1 MKKLSFLAA
10 LLAVF
15 GIAPVLAESS
25 GRQLEEVVVTA
36 ERQEASISDTSISIS
51 AFTSEQIEAFGL
63 RDQADLQNLV
73 PATVILP
80 YDAAIRGVGRNFRSL
95 GGDPGISTYI
105 NGVYSEDL
113 YTATIQS
120 FWDIDRVEILRGPQG
135 TLYGRNAIGGAMNFI
150 HKKPTQEFDAT
161 IKSVVGNHNMV
172 DFYGALS
179 GPLIEDKLSARFTW
193 MNRERDGYIEDLGG
207 GPDLDSRGEENYALS
222 WEWTPSSDVT
232 VNLRTNRITVH
243 RVFGGGDG
251 GGLIVFRGENHDGSR
266 NYDRLVNGYRGID
279 RNDTNFLSPTYY
291 DPNMEVFNF
300 TNPSTGEVVEGQYRR
315 AGIDVGNVTNGQSNA
330 FNVVQNA
337 YGETLEPME
346 CVFMDKDNIKGD
358 DLCAITNGHNLEDF
372 EQTGNQFEI
381 NWDVNDNLSLRYIFG
396 TSRYTYE
403 RITDDDSSRSEIRD
417 NSFYVNHEMQHD
429 SHEFQAFFDVGENL
443 SFTSGA
449 FWYIAKIDQRGDF
462 YNTNQN
468 GRTLFAYDAANDP
481 FNFSNVF
488 PTSPTVGLFS
498 ARDCRDAIRASGSCT
513 QWNGAVLT
521 EELPEGTTYVEVG
534 PWSGDDSLG
543 WSPYIKHGD
552 PTAETWLEYGT
563 RSKRRAWA
571 AYTQGV
577 WDINDDFTLT
587 FGVRYAED
595 NFRGQ
600 ENLVIPTII
609 DAFTQATQ
617 GIFSTGA
624 LGLGTGTNDGF
635 GMFNVLRGALDP
647 DTFQPTGVV
656 DPWVDGFPSY
666 VSVHRN
672 MERVDEKVT
681 ARLNLDW
688 TPNDRDLWY
697 FSVTSGYRA
706 GGFNLVFF
714 SSTFTYDPEE
724 LTAYEIGYKGQFLN
738 DTLQVFASTY
748 YYDYSNI
755 HTFGSE
761 VSEATGGTTT
771 SVLEAPG
778 AEITGVEA
786 EILWLA
792 TDTITIGG
800 NFSFTPSEYTKTLLI
815 QDAADF
821 RFPDGLIP
829 NQDTNLDIKGN
840 QVLQVPEYKW
850 SAFVTWDYPMGDRGD
865 FALTLAASG
874 ISEVY
879 FSQFE
884 TDFDRAPAYE
894 RYDLR
899 GTWMSPNK
907 NWVVTGFVHNLTDDI
922 GIRQIEPHGS
932 QDGYRRTGQVTEPRL
947 YGLEVTWNLN

>member
-10 LLAVF
+10 LFVVF
-15 GIAPVLAESS
+15 GIAPAMAENK

-150 HKKPTQEFDAT
+150 HKRPTQELDAV
-161 IKSVVGNHNMV
+161 IKTVVGNHDMV
-172 DFYGALS
+172 DINGAIS
-179 GPLIEDKLSARFTW
+179 GALIEDTLAARFTW

-207 GPDLDSRGEENYALS
+207 GPDLDSRGEENYSLS
-222 WEWTPSSDVT
+222 WEWTPRDDLSVY
-232 VNLRTNRITVH
+232 LRTNNISVH
-243 RVFGGGDG
+243 RVMGGGDG

-266 NYDRLVNGYRGID
+266 NFDRLVNGYRAVD
-279 RNDTNFLSPTYY
+279 ASVTDPLAPNYL
-291 DPNMEVFNF
+291 DPNMELFNF
-300 TNPSTGEVVEGQYRR
+300 TNPTTGEVVPGQYRR

-330 FNVVQNA
+330 FNVLNNA
-337 YGETLEPME
+337 FGETLDPMT
-346 CVFMDKDNIKGD
+346 CVFLDRDGIKGD
-358 DLCAITNGHNLEDF
+358 DLCAMTNGHNLEDF
-372 EQTGNQFEI
+372 EQTGNQVEI
-381 NWDVNDNLSLRYIFG
+381 AWDVNDNLSLKYIFG
-396 TSRYTYE
+396 TSRYSYE
-403 RITDDDSSRSEIRD
+403 RITDDDSSRSEVRD
-417 NSFYVNHEMQHD
+417 LSFYVNHEMQHD
-429 SHEFQAFFDVGENL
+429 SHEIQAFYDIGDNMSV
-443 SFTSGA
+443 TSGV

-468 GRTLFAYDAANDP
+468 GASLYAYDAANDP
-481 FNFSNVF
+481 FNSAAIGFG
-488 PTSPTVGLFS
+488 PQPGLFS
-498 ARDCRDAIRASGSCT
+498 ARDIRDADRAAG
-513 QWNGAVLT
+513 NPD
-521 EELPEGTTYVEVG
+521 LPEGTTYVAVG
-534 PWSGDDSLG
+534 QWN
-543 WSPYIKHGD
+543 GD
-552 PTAETWLEYGT
+552 PTATGSRIKHGPETAETYLEYGT

-571 AYTQGV
+571 AYTQAV
-577 WDINDDFTLT
+577 YDINDDFTLT
-587 FGVRYAED
+587 AGIRWAED
-595 NFRGQ
+595 DFRGQ
-600 ENLVIPTII
+600 ENLVLPTIV
-609 DAFTQATQ
+609 DALTQATQ
-617 GIFSTGA
+617 GIFSSA
-624 LGLGTGTNDGF
+624 GLGTGTSTTDGWAN
-635 GMFNVLRGALDP
+635 FNIIRGALDP
-647 DTFQPTGVV
+647 VTLQPTGVV
-656 DPWVDGFPSY
+656 DPWVDGFASY

-672 MERVDEKVT
+672 MDRVDRKVT

-714 SSTFTYDPEE
+714 SATHEYDPEE
-724 LTAYEIGYKGQFLN
+724 LVAYEIGYKGQFLN
-738 DTLQVFASTY
+738 DTLQLFASTY
-748 YYDYSNI
+748 FYDYSNI

-761 VSEATGGTTT
+761 VSTVTGGTTT

-778 AEITGVEA
+778 AEIKGFEA
-786 EILWLA
+786 ELLWLA

-800 NFSFTPSEYTKTLLI
+800 NVSYTPSEYTKTLLI

-821 RFPDGLIP
+821 RFPDGLVP
-829 NQDTNLDIKGN
+829 NADTNLDIKGN
-840 QVLQVPEYKW
+840 RVLQVPDYKG
-850 SAFVTWDYPMGDRGD
+850 SAFITWDYPMGDRGD
-865 FALTLAASG
+865 ISLTFSASW
-874 ISEVY
+874 ISDVY

-894 RYDLR
+894 RYDMR
-899 GTWMSPNK
+899 ATWMSPNK
-907 NWVVTGFVHNLTDDI
+907 NWIVTGFVHNLTDDI
-922 GIRQIEPHGS
+922 GIRQIEPHGA
-932 QDGYRRTGQVTEPRL
+932 QDGFRRTGQVTEPRL
-947 YGLEVTWNLN
+947 YGLELTWSLN